1 MLDKRTS
8 ALLLKINAICQTG
21 SYQIVEES
29 ELLGCFPEKTAMD
42 ADGLRRI
49 LSYLKERGYIDIKYA
64 EEGIYCLC
72 PLPDGR
78 LYFEN
83 VVREKSDSARRSRS
97 NFLFTALGAFVG
109 SLLGALLAVLIT
121 GAFAG

>member
-21 SYQIVEES
+21 SFQIVEES
-29 ELLGCFPEKTAMD
+29 ELLACFPEKTAMD
-42 ADGLRRI
+42 TDGLRRI
-49 LSYLKERGYIDIKYA
+49 LSYLKERGYIDIRYA

-83 VVREKSDSARRSRS
+83 ALRERSDDVKRYRNIFA
-97 NFLFTALGAFVG
+97 FTVLGAFLG
-109 SLLGALLAVLIT
+109 SLIGAFLALLCT
-121 GAFAG
+121 GVFAG